1 MTLPG
6 KRATAAD
13 LKASLAAAAITGR
26 GPTDGRN
33 SGAMWGGKGYT
44 GKLQPAERK
53 KLQGWYA
60 PYNKELY
67 SLIGRDFGWEAEVV
81 EA

>member
-1 MTLPG
+1 
-6 KRATAAD
+6 
-13 LKASLAAAAITGR
+13 
-26 GPTDGRN
+26 
-33 SGAMWGGKGYT
+33 MWGGKGYT

-60 PYNKELY
+60 PHNKELY
-67 SLIGRDFGWEAEVV
+67 TLIGRDFGWEAEVV